1 MRHFADC
8 PRTKQP
14 RVLGLSAT
22 LLNSN
27 IKPEA
32 VEQAIT
38 SLEVT
43 FQSIIATVDHMT
55 QVERFSTNPDEKE
68 IVYSPEL
75 LTGTEVVERIE
86 KILASTRG
94 FLDTINLETPNK
106 TSPNAPSNAI
116 LINSKKKKFSK
127 LLIHFCNDLVLQ
139 LKTLGL
145 FGGHKAALSHLVQL
159 FRLRKCID
167 DINADHVILSL
178 ISDMTLIRK
187 ILHDAMKD
195 TPPHLQSLEY
205 SSPKVQHLFNILLQ
219 FKETIEDAEKPGNAD
234 TFMKSSQKK
243 PCAIIFVERRL
254 TAKVLYLI
262 LKTLATDCPQF
273 DFIRPDFIVGSAN
286 NPLADNREALL
297 ERKLNSDVL
306 KRFNSNDTN
315 ILVSTSVLEEGI
327 DISQCNLVVKFDE
340 PKEYRSYIQ
349 SKGRARCGNS
359 IYAVMVN
366 STQYSTFRVRFATY
380 QKTEKT
386 LHRLLVGRTEER
398 TEPAEEDIALE
409 LYDQELPPFCPTGP
423 DGPKVTLTM
432 AIPLIER
439 YCTALPQDK
448 FTILTPSWYLH
459 REKTNAYLQ
468 LPISSPLRILVEGP
482 EMTSRKQA
490 KRAVA
495 LETCRLLYEMGELDK
510 NLMPKTRVFED
521 SKSYKELFPLWEDES
536 PVKVGE
542 KTVYPGTKNMKRQY
556 PHKPPVF
563 LSECRPQEG
572 QTAHL
577 HVIQMKPVYQRPPP
591 SNNRKMVFYDL
602 LNSEKHGWA
611 LLSSKPLPKR
621 LQALLRQSSAENW
634 VLWSQVYRP
643 RYLRCICRNGQLSHR
658 YLPKSNIGK
667 YVVDWTTVEKYPH
680 LPSIKPPNDE
690 QRLALTFDKK
700 SLEQTVII
708 PWYRGKFAEQNYIVT
723 RVCEDLSAQS
733 SFPTEDYM
741 SYADYFDKKYGLK
754 VLRPNQPLIEVKAIS
769 NKLNCLRPR
778 GIVSNSAGKRKR
790 QELQE
795 DFEEHLIPE
804 LCMQYTFP
812 AELWLKATALP
823 TILHRVT
830 YLLMAEELR
839 QTLSQ
844 QIGIGAVILPHG
856 VDWKPLQED
865 KALKTELESPKA
877 PSNVRHHFGDVFA
890 KSRGTKRDDS
900 FDKDQLPIDIDR
912 EMEEISLIDALTTS
926 ASNDIINLER
936 VETLGDSF
944 LKFAVSLF
952 LFNTYGVM
960 NEGVLTSLKG
970 KILSNRNLTY
980 SAKKI
985 GLGGII
991 KVHDFAPISDWI
1003 PPGMCV
1009 QRSLQTF
1016 FQRAE
1021 LSPHFL
1027 YDIEIPENERQ
1038 EGIISGPTL
1047 ANIID
1052 KLLEKVELEERKK
1065 VPQSS
1070 MEGFLSLRTIADKCL
1085 ADSVEALIGVCL
1097 KANGIAGA
1105 LNMVKYL
1112 QVLPDTVTPNN
1123 LLYSRPCT
1131 ALLGQGDMELYLKGT
1146 KVLEYKLG
1154 YTFKDRSY
1162 LLQALTHPSFYRNRV
1177 TDCYQRLEFLG
1188 DAILAVKELLFDTLI
1203 LAGIALVL
1211 YWPDEDEEIGA
1222 PILTINIFVEAS
1234 RLYFLCVG
1242 NSKLAQ
1248 HSGGLLHCGLL
1259 SPGQIT
1265 DLRSALVNNTTFAV
1279 LSVRY
1284 GFHQFILHSS
1294 SHLMDAVNRFVLM
1307 QEERCHEVNTD
1318 ALYMLTE
1325 TDPML
1330 AEAIEVPKVLGDV
1343 FESIAGAIY
1352 LDSNKSLSTV
1362 WDIYYHLMKK
1372 EIGIEPE
1379 TSGSV
1384 AKNSDHFTTE
1394 TNPLLL

>member
-1 MRHFADC
+1 MGLEEELIEDLQPRGYQHQLLEKAFVQNTLLYLPTGSGKTYIAVMLIKAMLQEIEPPFEATGKRTVFMVNTVPLVEQQATYIQRFVPVSVGRYSGDRKVDFWSREVWLEELKNNQVLVMTAQIFLNNLSHGYITLDKVNLMIFDECHHAVTDHPMRQIMRHFADC

-127 LLIHFCNDLVLQ
+127 LLINFCNDLVLQ

-297 ERKLNSDVL
+297 ERKLNSD
-306 KRFNSNDTN
+306 
-315 ILVSTSVLEEGI
+315 
-327 DISQCNLVVKFDE
+327 
-340 PKEYRSYIQ
+340 
-349 SKGRARCGNS
+349 
-359 IYAVMVN
+359 
-366 STQYSTFRVRFATY
+366 
-380 QKTEKT
+380 
-386 LHRLLVGRTEER
+386 LLVGRTEER

-611 LLSSKPLPKR
+611 LLSSKPLPKVCR
-621 LQALLRQSSAENW
+621 FPIYMNVGELEINLICNANSFQVSDEQVKMAQKLNTMLFTELLHKLYKNFLVVDQENKEQSYFIVPIVKE
-634 VLWSQVYRP
+634 
-643 RYLRCICRNGQLSHR
+643 G
-658 YLPKSNIGK
+658 NIGK

-844 QIGIGAVILPHG
+844 QIGIGAVILPHESTVHSTRNEGKTKGGGEPKNIMRLGMFYECLDGKLGRRLYVEALTLNGQRDTRSLISGGKSYKHSVTHLWRHQHRVFARECELILLWCAPPTLDLVSLPPSVPTLDLVSLPPSVPHSRPG

-991 KVHDFAPISDWI
+991 KVTI
-1003 PPGMCV
+1003 
-1009 QRSLQTF
+1009 
-1016 FQRAE
+1016 
-1021 LSPHFL
+1021 
-1027 YDIEIPENERQ
+1027 
-1038 EGIISGPTL
+1038 
-1047 ANIID
+1047 
-1052 KLLEKVELEERKK
+1052 
-1065 VPQSS
+1065 
-1070 MEGFLSLRTIADKCL
+1070 LSL
-1085 ADSVEALIGVCL
+1085 
-1097 KANGIAGA
+1097 
-1105 LNMVKYL
+1105 
-1112 QVLPDTVTPNN
+1112 
-1123 LLYSRPCT
+1123 
-1131 ALLGQGDMELYLKGT
+1131 
-1146 KVLEYKLG
+1146 YK
-1154 YTFKDRSY
+1154 
-1162 LLQALTHPSFYRNRV
+1162 
-1177 TDCYQRLEFLG
+1177 
-1188 DAILAVKELLFDTLI
+1188 
-1203 LAGIALVL
+1203 
-1211 YWPDEDEEIGA
+1211 
-1222 PILTINIFVEAS
+1222 
-1234 RLYFLCVG
+1234 
-1242 NSKLAQ
+1242 
-1248 HSGGLLHCGLL
+1248 
-1259 SPGQIT
+1259 
-1265 DLRSALVNNTTFAV
+1265 
-1279 LSVRY
+1279 
-1284 GFHQFILHSS
+1284 
-1294 SHLMDAVNRFVLM
+1294 
-1307 QEERCHEVNTD
+1307 
-1318 ALYMLTE
+1318 
-1325 TDPML
+1325 
-1330 AEAIEVPKVLGDV
+1330 
-1343 FESIAGAIY
+1343 
-1352 LDSNKSLSTV
+1352 
-1362 WDIYYHLMKK
+1362 
-1372 EIGIEPE
+1372 
-1379 TSGSV
+1379 
-1384 AKNSDHFTTE
+1384 
-1394 TNPLLL
+1394 